1 MIITLLP
8 HAQFSNESY
17 STLAF
22 GQRCRSTELSPYGR
36 DIGNSLF
43 ERVNRL
49 MLAIEN
55 ESDIKDYG
63 KGLDLIDVV
72 DELENNQKLNT
83 SSDGI

>member
-1 MIITLLP
+1 
-8 HAQFSNESY
+8 
-17 STLAF
+17 
-22 GQRCRSTELSPYGR
+22 
-36 DIGNSLF
+36 
-43 ERVNRL
+43 